1 MTNNVIFSIIYDME
15 TRKKSVF
22 KTVSWPFVHFTFV
35 AGLIYMASNLIYG
48 EAEWEYVGLYAL
60 VYMSLEMTFYYL
72 HERAWAKFGKKI
84 K

>member
-1 MTNNVIFSIIYDME
+1 ME
-15 TRKKSVF
+15 TRKKSLL
-22 KTVSWPFVHFTFV
+22 KTVSWPFVHLTFV
-35 AGLIYMASNLIYG
+35 AGLIYTASLLIYG

-60 VYMSLEMTFYYL
+60 IYMSLEMTFYYL

>member
-1 MTNNVIFSIIYDME
+1 ME